1 MKESIIYMI
10 SNAFRIYVYW
20 KLINALFKNPKY
32 KNIWVFIGFFLYYLI
47 NSTVSLI
54 FANFTLNVIT
64 NIVPLIIL
72 TFLYESKLSSKIFV
86 SLAFYAVNMMADGMM
101 YAITLVTGINSVI
114 VSSGIA
120 TVLFTFLLE
129 LLFEYVLRNRAHHE
143 LGIMYFITILVV
155 PLGSILIG
163 IMTMSEYDAKVIAV
177 SVILILFNIMVFY
190 LYDRLQK
197 SYEAIYEKR
206 ILEQAIMAKN
216 TELEIMKESQEKISI
231 IRHDFKNHLIS
242 IEKYAENND
251 CKGVTK
257 YIQSAFDFLKID
269 SQLVDTGNSNID
281 SIINYKLQEMQQKN
295 IETEYSVVI
304 PDKLKIRD
312 FDINIVMG
320 NLLNNAMEA
329 MEKIKH
335 KKFFLDI
342 SFEKNILFI
351 HMENTYN
358 GKEKKKG
365 EIFLTTKSN
374 KKIHGIGLKSIE
386 NVLEKYDG
394 DIIYCPDK
402 TKGVFKVDVMLC
414 NKEIN

>member
-129 LLFEYVLRNRAHHE
+129 LLFEYVLRKRAHHE

-351 HMENTYN
+351 HME
-358 GKEKKKG
+358 KH
-365 EIFLTTKSN
+365 L
-374 KKIHGIGLKSIE
+374 
-386 NVLEKYDG
+386 
-394 DIIYCPDK
+394 
-402 TKGVFKVDVMLC
+402 
-414 NKEIN
+414 

>member
-1 MKESIIYMI
+1 MKENIIYMI
-10 SNAFRIYVYW
+10 SNAFRIYIYW
-20 KLINALFKNPKY
+20 KLMNTLFNNPKY

-54 FANFTLNVIT
+54 FVNFTLNVIT

-72 TFLYESKLSSKIFV
+72 TFLYESKLSSKIVV

-129 LLFEYVLRNRAHHE
+129 LLFEYVLRKRAHHE

-163 IMTMSEYDAKVIAV
+163 IMTMSEYDVKVIAV

-206 ILEQAIMAKN
+206 ILEQAILAKN

-231 IRHDFKNHLIS
+231 IRHDLKIILLVLKNMLKTMTAKVLQNIYKVHLI
-242 IEKYAENND
+242 
-251 CKGVTK
+251 
-257 YIQSAFDFLKID
+257 F
-269 SQLVDTGNSNID
+269 
-281 SIINYKLQEMQQKN
+281 
-295 IETEYSVVI
+295 
-304 PDKLKIRD
+304 
-312 FDINIVMG
+312 
-320 NLLNNAMEA
+320 
-329 MEKIKH
+329 
-335 KKFFLDI
+335 
-342 SFEKNILFI
+342 
-351 HMENTYN
+351 
-358 GKEKKKG
+358 
-365 EIFLTTKSN
+365 
-374 KKIHGIGLKSIE
+374 
-386 NVLEKYDG
+386 
-394 DIIYCPDK
+394 
-402 TKGVFKVDVMLC
+402 
-414 NKEIN
+414 